1 MSPVTRST
9 PARLT
14 ISATS
19 KLPRLVLLGL
29 SLAYIVAGLFM
40 RDPWKTDDAVG
51 MATMVTALRE
61 GGMTW
66 LLPQVGQL
74 AHAEEA
80 PMITWVGAICI
91 WIFGPLFGDITA
103 ARLPNLLWFAMAAIS
118 VWYGTYLVGRRPEA
132 QPLALPFGGEPP
144 PRDYGRMLADAAL
157 LLLVATVGILQRVHE
172 TSVVPAI
179 LAWQA
184 LTFYAMART
193 LDLPLLGT
201 STLGL
206 ALAGAFLTRGWM
218 GGAPIM
224 LAALLAFVPR
234 SALWQRVRWL
244 PWAALLAAA
253 LILAWWIP
261 ASQGSDYWIR
271 NWKVWNISSFSM
283 PDLRLSARTLRDLP
297 WYLWPTWPLALLA
310 IWRWRNWLFAPH
322 IWLAL
327 MLLATSCLMLF
338 FLEDPNDAEYVLL
351 AVPCAVLGAFSLP
364 TLRRGVVN
372 TLDWFAVMCFSLTV
386 ATAWLGWV
394 ALHFGWP
401 AQIARNIAR
410 QTTGYEPVISWF
422 AFGLAVLVT
431 AAWALLVIWRLRV
444 KPAALWRGT
453 VLSAGGLIATWLLL
467 VLLWQPAV
475 DYARSYRTVSGELAA
490 AIKANSRPGE
500 CVRGLS
506 LGSGQRASFLI
517 FDNLTFSYDSRCTL
531 MLQQTSVSSLRD
543 GTAAY
548 SEGADELWHGGRR
561 ADRHEVFRLLRVTP
575 PR

>member
-1 MSPVTRST
+1 M
-9 PARLT
+9 
-14 ISATS
+14 
-19 KLPRLVLLGL
+19 LLGL

-193 LDLPLLGT
+193 LDRPLLGT

-218 GGAPIM
+218 GARPSCW
-224 LAALLAFVPR
+224 PR
-234 SALWQRVRWL
+234 CL
-244 PWAALLAAA
+244 P
-253 LILAWWIP
+253 
-261 ASQGSDYWIR
+261 
-271 NWKVWNISSFSM
+271 SF
-283 PDLRLSARTLRDLP
+283 
-297 WYLWPTWPLALLA
+297 
-310 IWRWRNWLFAPH
+310 
-322 IWLAL
+322 
-327 MLLATSCLMLF
+327 
-338 FLEDPNDAEYVLL
+338 
-351 AVPCAVLGAFSLP
+351 
-364 TLRRGVVN
+364 
-372 TLDWFAVMCFSLTV
+372 
-386 ATAWLGWV
+386 
-394 ALHFGWP
+394 
-401 AQIARNIAR
+401 
-410 QTTGYEPVISWF
+410 
-422 AFGLAVLVT
+422 
-431 AAWALLVIWRLRV
+431 
-444 KPAALWRGT
+444 PAARCGKGC
-453 VLSAGGLIATWLLL
+453 AGC
-467 VLLWQPAV
+467 
-475 DYARSYRTVSGELAA
+475 
-490 AIKANSRPGE
+490 PGPH
-500 CVRGLS
+500 S
-506 LGSGQRASFLI
+506 
-517 FDNLTFSYDSRCTL
+517 
-531 MLQQTSVSSLRD
+531 
-543 GTAAY
+543 
-548 SEGADELWHGGRR
+548 W
-561 ADRHEVFRLLRVTP
+561 P
-575 PR
+575 PH